1 MPPRALRRMR
11 PRPNRS
17 KERSLFVAV
26 SPYHLT
32 TREAPAMASL
42 LLAERVLT
50 MVPAPGSSTATQ
62 ATTAGA
68 RIPGYLAF
76 MNTWSWTV
84 PLWQAGVLAAEH
96 EGQSAVA
103 DMQAVSGRVE
113 SDELLAPLRR
123 FMHSE
128 LYQDEQAYLSAV
140 AADLL
145 KGGPDPGINVPVAA
159 GIDRFATRHQ
169 LLVARAQPTSVVQVA
184 ESRMGER
191 LDSIALPV
199 LLQADADRIL
209 HAREV
214 LADVL
219 EGLWDAYDD
228 LTDEIEDGAS
238 LTDAATAYTDA
249 YTDRQGE
256 ITMGGEDDDV
266 RIVEGTVTVH
276 AVRMPSDVV
285 LRSSLAAVE
294 NLTGRQKSA
303 PVATNG
309 SDLAHYDPLAAQT
322 FISLVIKP
330 LGARPQQRR
339 R

>member
-1 MPPRALRRMR
+1 
-11 PRPNRS
+11 
-17 KERSLFVAV
+17 
-26 SPYHLT
+26 
-32 TREAPAMASL
+32 MASL

-50 MVPAPGSSTATQ
+50 MLPTPGSASATQ
-62 ATTAGA
+62 ATAAGA

-76 MNTWSWTV
+76 MNSWSWTV
-84 PLWQAGVLAAEH
+84 PLWQAGVMIAEH
-96 EGQSAVA
+96 EGQTAVA

-123 FMHSE
+123 FMHTE

-140 AADLL
+140 AADML

-169 LLVARAQPTSVVQVA
+169 MLVARAQPSSVVQVA
-184 ESRMGER
+184 ESKMGER
-191 LDSIALPV
+191 LEAIALPV

-228 LTDEIEDGAS
+228 LTDDIPDGAS
-238 LTDAATAYTDA
+238 LSEAATAYSNA
-249 YTDRQGE
+249 YEERQHE
-256 ITMGGEDDDV
+256 LTEGGEDDQV
-266 RIVEGTVTVH
+266 RIIEGAVTIN

-294 NLTGRQKSA
+294 GLTGRQKSA
-303 PVATNG
+303 PVAIEG
-309 SDLAHYDPLAAQT
+309 SIPALYDPFASQS

>member
-1 MPPRALRRMR
+1 
-11 PRPNRS
+11 
-17 KERSLFVAV
+17 
-26 SPYHLT
+26 
-32 TREAPAMASL
+32 MASL

-50 MVPAPGSSTATQ
+50 MLPAPGSSSATQ
-62 ATTAGA
+62 ATAAGV

-76 MNTWSWTV
+76 MNSWSWTV
-84 PLWQAGVLAAEH
+84 PLWQAGVMIAEH
-96 EGQSAVA
+96 EGQTAVA

-140 AADLL
+140 AADML

-159 GIDRFATRHQ
+159 GLDRFATRHQ
-169 LLVARAQPTSVVQVA
+169 MLVARAQPSSVVQVA
-184 ESRMGER
+184 ESKMAQRIEAV
-191 LDSIALPV
+191 ALPV

-228 LTDEIEDGAS
+228 LTDDITGGAS
-238 LTDAATAYTDA
+238 LSEAAAAYASA
-249 YTDRQGE
+249 YEERQAE
-256 ITMGGEDDDV
+256 ITDGGEDDQV
-266 RIVEGTVTVH
+266 RIIEGTVTIN

-294 NLTGRQKSA
+294 GLTGRQKSA
-303 PVATNG
+303 PVALEGN
-309 SDLAHYDPLAAQT
+309 LPAMYDPIASQS

-330 LGARPQQRR
+330 LGARPQPRR